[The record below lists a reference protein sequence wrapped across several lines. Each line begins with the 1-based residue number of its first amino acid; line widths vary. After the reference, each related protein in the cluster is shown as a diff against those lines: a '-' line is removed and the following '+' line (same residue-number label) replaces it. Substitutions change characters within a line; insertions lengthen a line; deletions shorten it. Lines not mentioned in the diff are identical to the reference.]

1 MRLQKR
7 AHGKFASV
15 RQRRDRAILVG
26 AKKPHTEARV
36 ALDHHFR
43 RMSKRVSFA
52 YRSDRDSRHDY
63 RKKLIRRGCF
73 AAVVRNLEE
82 IRGER
87 SAVGDEAVFGLSL
100 DVAGEQEVQLPIAK
114 PDHQ

>member
-1 MRLQKR
+1 M
-7 AHGKFASV
+7 FAFPSVSAVTAPSWSV
-15 RQRRDRAILVG
+15 R
-26 AKKPHTEARV
+26 KKPHTEARV

-100 DVAGEQEVQLPIAK
+100 DVAGHSNRTLPSAT
-114 PDHQ
+114 PTSELSLDAS